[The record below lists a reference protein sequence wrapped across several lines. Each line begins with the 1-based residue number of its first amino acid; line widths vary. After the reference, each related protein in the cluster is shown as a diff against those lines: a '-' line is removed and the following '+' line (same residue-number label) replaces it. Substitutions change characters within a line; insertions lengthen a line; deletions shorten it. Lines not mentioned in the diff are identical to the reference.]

1 MGVYKRM
8 KPDYEFKS
16 GPAAK
21 KAADQNPRTTKHFD
35 RWIITFKHPRLGDY
49 IWTTKGGLKPGA
61 KMWGGTRPQEYASK
75 SEAEAEIRKIVIN
88 HIVQYKAGFDDFI
101 SGWPGFKKATV
112 GRTAAQRVTTRYLQ
126 AAVIGDVFSLPK
138 PGSQVKDVLIAVGQD
153 PTAWVKFKDGSFIVG
168 HVAVEDVATLIG
180 LPVRLLEELDER
192 LLHKN
197 LSLNLHKFGSRVA
210 SIESRQDSGQ
220 PPRENGCSGCPTPHG
235 EMMHCR
241 VAQRWLRKVAAK
253 KITDKTPIEGFDEY
267 QKVEPTKAVQMDE
280 AFEVETLEGTM
291 KGQKGDY
298 LAEGVDGERWPVKK
312 SIFEK
317 THKKKAMQRIAQ
329 RVAARYIKQG

>member
-1 MGVYKRM
+1 
-8 KPDYEFKS
+8 
-16 GPAAK
+16 
-21 KAADQNPRTTKHFD
+21 
-35 RWIITFKHPRLGDY
+35 
-49 IWTTKGGLKPGA
+49 
-61 KMWGGTRPQEYASK
+61 
-75 SEAEAEIRKIVIN
+75 
-88 HIVQYKAGFDDFI
+88 
-101 SGWPGFKKATV
+101 
-112 GRTAAQRVTTRYLQ
+112 
-126 AAVIGDVFSLPK
+126 
-138 PGSQVKDVLIAVGQD
+138 
-153 PTAWVKFKDGSFIVG
+153 
-168 HVAVEDVATLIG
+168 
-180 LPVRLLEELDER
+180 
-192 LLHKN
+192 
-197 LSLNLHKFGSRVA
+197 
-210 SIESRQDSGQ
+210 
-220 PPRENGCSGCPTPHG
+220 
-235 EMMHCR
+235 MHCR